1 MWQMWDALQFHE
13 DFKMILRLIL
23 LILFDQFAV
32 LIIKTG
38 EVQGLRGYIFFE
50 IKNVFLLIWLN
61 YLIWTFKSCY

>member
-23 LILFDQFAV
+23 LIPFDQFAV

-50 IKNVFLLIWLN
+50 I
-61 YLIWTFKSCY
+61 